1 MLMPAP
7 LEPKQLV
14 AGRRPGYS
22 LDGAFYT
29 APEVFDLDL
38 EAIFAR
44 HWIFVGVEP
53 EVAEPGD
60 FITRDVGRD
69 SIIILRDDAG
79 VVRAHFNVCRH
90 RGARLL
96 TSDRGTVGKLTCPY
110 HQWTYELTGEL
121 IHATQMGDQFDRS
134 CHGLKP
140 VHLRSIE
147 GLLFVCLA
155 DPPPA
160 DIDEMARV
168 MVPRLAPHD
177 LRNTRI
183 AQQVDLIEEGN
194 WKLTMENNRECYHC
208 ACNHPE
214 LSASYSK
221 FSVGFAPDP
230 DDATEIEAATAYA
243 AQEKRLLADWEARG
257 LPSNPVEVLAGRPT
271 GFRTQRLVIDGAGE
285 SHTPDTKAACRR
297 LLGGLTDPRLGDLHF
312 WTQPNS
318 WHHIFSDHAVTFA
331 VFPLSADR
339 TLLRTT
345 WLVHKDAVEGVDYDL
360 DNLTSVWRATNE
372 QDAALVGLAHRGATS
387 RAYEPGPYSPL
398 TEGLVDQFTT
408 WYVERLAAYLNADE
422 GSDPAGLT
430 PKHIAS

>member
-1 MLMPAP
+1 MLMRAP
-7 LEPKQLV
+7 LDPKQLV
-14 AGRRPGYS
+14 AGRRPGYT

-29 APEVFDLDL
+29 SAEIFALDL
-38 EAIFAR
+38 EAIFAK

-53 EVAEPGD
+53 ELPEPGD
-60 FITRDVGRD
+60 FVTREIGRD
-69 SIIILRDDAG
+69 SIIIVRGDDG
-79 VVRAHFNVCRH
+79 VARAHFNVCRH

-96 TSDRGTVGKLTCPY
+96 TADRGTVGKLVCPY

-121 IHATQMGDQFDRS
+121 IYTTQMGDHFDRF

-140 VHLRSIE
+140 VPLRSIE

-155 DPPPA
+155 EEPPG

-168 MVPRLAPHD
+168 MVPRLAPHG
-177 LRNTRI
+177 LRNTKV
-183 AQQVDLIEEGN
+183 AQQIDLIEEGN

-208 ACNHPE
+208 ASNHPE

-230 DDATEIEAATAYA
+230 DDEAEVAAAAAYA
-243 AQEKRLLADWEARG
+243 AQEERLLADWESRG
-257 LPSNPVEVLAGRPT
+257 LPSTPVEMMTGRPT
-271 GFRTQRLVIDGAGE
+271 GFRTQRLAIDGAGE
-285 SHTPDTKAACRR
+285 AHTPDTRIACRR
-297 LLGGLTDPRLGDLHF
+297 LLGNLNDPQLGDLHF

-345 WLVHKDAVEGVDYDL
+345 WLVRKDAVEGVDYDL
-360 DNLTSVWRATNE
+360 DHLTSVWRVTNE
-372 QDAALVGLAHRGATS
+372 QDAALVCLAQKGAGS
-387 RAYEPGPYSPL
+387 RAYQPGPYSPL
-398 TEGLVDQFTT
+398 TEALVDQFTT
-408 WYVERLAAYLNADE
+408 WYVERLAAHLEARE
-422 GSDPAGLT
+422 R
-430 PKHIAS
+430 

>member
-1 MLMPAP
+1 MLMRAP
-7 LEPKQLV
+7 LDPKQLL
-14 AGRRPGYS
+14 ADRRPGYT
-22 LDGAFYT
+22 LEGAFYT
-29 APEVFDLDL
+29 SPEIFALDL

-53 EVAEPGD
+53 EVPEPGD
-60 FITRDVGRD
+60 FVTREIGRD
-69 SIIILRDDAG
+69 SIIIARGDDG
-79 VVRAHFNVCRH
+79 VIRALFNVCRH

-96 TSDRGTVGKLTCPY
+96 TDGRGTVAKLVCPY

-121 IHATQMGDQFDRS
+121 IYTTQMGDHFDRS

-140 VHLRSIE
+140 VPLRSIE

-155 DPPPA
+155 DEPPD

-168 MVPRLAPHD
+168 MAPRLAPHD
-177 LRNTRI
+177 LRNTKV
-183 AQQVDLIEEGN
+183 AQQIDLIEEGN

-208 ACNHPE
+208 ASNHPE

-230 DDATEIEAATAYA
+230 DDEAEVAAAAAYA
-243 AQEKRLLADWEARG
+243 AEEERLLADWESRG
-257 LPSNPVEVLAGRPT
+257 LASCSIEVMTGRAT
-271 GFRTQRLVIDGAGE
+271 GFRTQRLVIDGEGE
-285 SHTPDTKAACRR
+285 SHTPDTKIACRR
-297 LLGGLTDPRLGDLHF
+297 LLGHLTDPRLGDLHF

-345 WLVHKDAVEGVDYDL
+345 WLVHKDAVEGIDYNL
-360 DNLTSVWRATNE
+360 DRLTSVWRATNE
-372 QDAALVGLAHRGATS
+372 QDAALVGLAHRGARS
-387 RAYEPGPYSPL
+387 RAYRPGPYSPL

-408 WYVERLAAYLNADE
+408 WYVERVAAHLE
-422 GSDPAGLT
+422 GAR
-430 PKHIAS
+430 